1 VSQIN
6 AEPPQLRIPQ
16 KIVAASPYVPEWLG
30 LDRAK
35 YIRLDRNENTQPLPI
50 PVREALVAGI
60 RSCAVQ
66 SYPESALLLGSLAKY
81 SNVPP
86 EYLLPTNGSDQGID
100 LCLRTMLSEG
110 ASVLIARPEFA
121 IFTHVADAIGA
132 KVEPVPYHSDLS
144 FPYGPFTAA
153 VSSVR
158 PNLIVLINP
167 NNPTGTGIDLDY
179 IERTIASNLST
190 PVLVDEAYYEF
201 TGHTVVSLVKTYP
214 NVLVLR
220 TFSKAFAMAG
230 LRLGYVVANPDILA
244 QVRKLQNPF
253 DVNQLAV
260 IAGLA
265 QLARADEVLVEARRA
280 MVEIKPYVVD
290 SLLHEGVEVYPGSAN
305 FLLVRPPNCTEAV
318 DFLRRS
324 GVLVRSMSAPALQGM
339 FRVSLGT
346 MAEMQQFVGVF
357 SSYLAIGKS
366 S

>member
-1 VSQIN
+1 MSSVEL
-6 AEPPQLRIPQ
+6 AQLRIPQ
-16 KIVAASPYVPEWLG
+16 SILTASAYVPEWLG
-30 LDRAK
+30 LDRANF
-35 YIRLDRNENTQPLPI
+35 IRLDRNENTQPLP
-50 PVREALVAGI
+50 VSVQEALIAGI
-60 RSCAVQ
+60 RSWAVQ

-81 SNVPP
+81 CNVPP
-86 EYLLPTNGSDQGID
+86 DYLLVTNGSDQGID

-110 ASVLIARPEFA
+110 DSVLIARPEFPV
-121 IFTHVADAIGA
+121 FTHVADAIGA
-132 KVEPVPYHSDLS
+132 KVDSIPYHSDLS
-144 FPYGPFTAA
+144 FPYDSFAAA
-153 VSSVR
+153 VSHFR

-167 NNPTGTGIDLDY
+167 NNPTGSGIDPDY
-179 IERTIASNLST
+179 VEQIIASNPST

-201 TGHTVVSLVKTYP
+201 TGQTVVPLVKKYS
-214 NVLVLR
+214 NLLVLR

-265 QLARADEVLVEARRA
+265 QLARADQVLVEARRA
-280 MVEIKPYVVD
+280 MQEIKPYVVD
-290 SLLHEGVEVYPGSAN
+290 SLLQEGVEVYPGSAN
-305 FLLVRPPNCTEAV
+305 FLLVRAPNCPEAV
-318 DFLRRS
+318 DFLRSS

-346 MAEMQQFVGVF
+346 MEEMQQFVGVY
-357 SSYLAIGKS
+357 SSYLEVRKS